1 MRSGLVPPV
10 AMIESTSRHR
20 HRTGRRRRRT
30 QHCARTGRAAS
41 LQQRESGET
50 QQGVTGYSAGATGF
64 AGSAACVCSGD
75 ALAALVPPCRLKAVW
90 RRIAGVDVGFDNGQ
104 LCY

>member
-1 MRSGLVPPV
+1 MRSGLMPPV
-10 AMIESTSRHR
+10 AMIESTSRHQ

-30 QHCARTGRAAS
+30 QHCARTGCTPS

-50 QQGVTGYSAGATGF
+50 HQGVTGYSAGATGL
-64 AGSAACVCSGD
+64 AGSADCVCSGD
-75 ALAALVPPCRLKAVW
+75 AVGTLVPASRLKAVW
-90 RRIAGVDVGFDNGQ
+90 RRIASGDVGFDKEQ